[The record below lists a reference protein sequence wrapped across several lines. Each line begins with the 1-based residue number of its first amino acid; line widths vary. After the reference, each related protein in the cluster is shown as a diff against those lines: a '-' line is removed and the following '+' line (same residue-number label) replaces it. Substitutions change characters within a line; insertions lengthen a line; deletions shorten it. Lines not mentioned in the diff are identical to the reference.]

1 MFQVFT
7 ALILDTDIMGQ
18 VNVCKAFVHS
28 SVSRNSLPLSF
39 LSKRCLLTSAS
50 SAQSKAQSSNPDKV
64 ALLGKVYDA
73 DHMTSVT
80 PNIISHVGKNL
91 HQVPKHPLSII
102 KQRIV
107 HHFHKSYT
115 NRVGNAVFAHF
126 DDVSPVVSAEQN
138 FDSLLVSPDHV
149 TRSKKDNYYVNSD
162 TLLRA
167 HTSAHQRDFIR
178 MGFDRFLVSGD
189 VYRRDAIDSSHYP
202 VFHQMEGVRLF
213 TAAEL
218 FKKESSNDYGLNL
231 FESNPDFKR
240 ETSEKQ
246 SMHTMDAVKMMEIN
260 LKETLNKL
268 MQSLFGNEIQTR
280 WNPCY
285 FPFTHPSYE
294 LEIKFQGEWLE
305 VLGSGVMRQPILEK
319 GGAYDKV
326 GWAFGL
332 GLDRLAMLLFDIHD
346 IRLFWSEDERFLKQF
361 EQVDLNRDTDIK
373 YKPFSLYPPSHRDIS
388 FWLPGQ
394 DFSENDFYEIVRSA
408 GGNLVEEVTLVDQF
422 THLESQRQSNCYRIT
437 YRAMDRTFTNEEVN
451 DIQSKV
457 RTLVQESLGVE
468 LR

>member
-1 MFQVFT
+1 MSSLLRN
-7 ALILDTDIMGQ
+7 ASQ
-18 VNVCKAFVHS
+18 VNICKVSVHYLA
-28 SVSRNSLPLSF
+28 SRNILLLSF
-39 LSKRCLLTSAS
+39 LSKRCLSAATSS
-50 SAQSKAQSSNPDKV
+50 TQSKAQSDKV
-64 ALLGKVYDA
+64 ELLGKVYDA

-80 PNIISHVGKNL
+80 PNIISHVGRNL
-91 HQVPKHPLSII
+91 HQVPKHPVNII

-126 DDVSPVVSAEQN
+126 DDVSPVVSCEQN

-149 TRSKKDNYYVNSD
+149 TRSKKDNYYINSD

-178 MGFDRFLVSGD
+178 MGFDQFLVSGD

-213 TAAEL
+213 TAGEL
-218 FKKESSNDYGLNL
+218 FKKECSSHSGLKL
-231 FESNPDFKR
+231 FESQPDSER
-240 ETSEKQ
+240 DTSEKQ

-268 MQSLFGNEIQTR
+268 MQSLFGNEIETR

-294 LEIKFQGEWLE
+294 LEIKFKGEWLE

-332 GLDRLAMLLFDIHD
+332 GLDRLAMLLFDIQD
-346 IRLFWSEDERFLKQF
+346 IRLFWSKDVRFLKQF
-361 EQVDLNRDTDIK
+361 EKVDLNRESNIK
-373 YKPFSLYPPSHRDIS
+373 YNPFSVYPSSHRDIS
-388 FWLPGQ
+388 FWLPNQ
-394 DFSENDFYEIVRSA
+394 DFSENDFYEIVRFA
-408 GGNLVEEVTLVDQF
+408 GGDLVEEVKLVDQF
-422 THLESQRQSNCYRIT
+422 THLESQRLSNCYRIT

-451 DIQSKV
+451 EVQNKV
-457 RTLVQESLGVE
+457 RALVQESLGVE